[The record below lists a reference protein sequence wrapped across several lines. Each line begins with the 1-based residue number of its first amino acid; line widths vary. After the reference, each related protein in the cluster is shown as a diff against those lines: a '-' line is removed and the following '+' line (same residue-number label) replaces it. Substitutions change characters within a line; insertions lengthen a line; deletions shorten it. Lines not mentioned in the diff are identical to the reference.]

1 MRRSHG
7 NRTIEHMYDSGE
19 PTGAEGTT
27 TRVGG
32 HAARAEGH
40 ATRAE
45 GHTASVGGH
54 AASVDDRAAAEP
66 ATAEPTTAEHATA
79 QPHVLLLARVAAL
92 SDDDLVEES
101 VRMAAALSAAQAE
114 LAAVLA
120 ELERRRVHGQW
131 DCPSIERFA
140 GWKCQLAPARAT
152 ALSVLGRAMTELPTL
167 GATVVSGELSVD
179 KAVAIARVATPLSE
193 AALVDLARHATVDQT
208 RRICAAWR
216 RYDAPSGDETSEA
229 TIDERA
235 ARVADEAAIGRVI
248 VIHDTDG
255 VELRARFD
263 HVNGALVL
271 AALDAVT
278 ASVRAERRD
287 AEPMEPRRR
296 SPMAR
301 PASVDE
307 VPAEGLDREQ
317 WRAQGLLRAFELAGS
332 SLPTTTTRTGFRAEV
347 VVHVPVDLLLDPS
360 DVDQPGIASETASA
374 PGPTSQMEPAVLEP
388 RGVGL
393 RRELARLL
401 VCDAGL
407 HTVLEDTN
415 GDPLHMGRRHTSI
428 SEAQRRAVHTR
439 DRHCTWPGC
448 AATTVQLHHRHHRV
462 AGGHDDIENLV
473 ALCAHHHGVVH
484 RRSIVIGR
492 QPDGGLR
499 FIRRDG
505 SCIGSHDPFARAAR
519 GTTGASRAPVIP
531 TLLERQRSL
540 GIDVD
545 SPLRRSQWMNDRFDL
560 GDAIAAVADRR
571 DAALRRTRPTG
582 PPSGVRRE

>member
-1 MRRSHG
+1 
-7 NRTIEHMYDSGE
+7 MYDSGE
-19 PTGAEGTT
+19 PTGVEGTT
-27 TRVGG
+27 ARAGG
-32 HAARAEGH
+32 HAAS
-40 ATRAE
+40 AE

-54 AASVDDRAAAEP
+54 AESVDDRAAAEP
-66 ATAEPTTAEHATA
+66 ATAEPTTAKPTTAEPTTTEPTTTEHAIT
-79 QPHVLLLARVAAL
+79 QPHDLLLARVAAL
-92 SDDDLVEES
+92 GDDDLVEES
-101 VRMAAALSAAQAE
+101 VRMAAAISAAQAE

-140 GWKCQLAPARAT
+140 GWKCQLAPARAA

-167 GATVVSGELSVD
+167 GVTVVSGELSVD
-179 KAVAIARVATPLSE
+179 KAVAIARVATPVSE

-216 RYDAPSGDETSEA
+216 RYDASSGDETSEE

-235 ARVADEAAIGRVI
+235 AQAADEAAIGRLI

-278 ASVRAERRD
+278 ASIRAERRD
-287 AEPMEPRRR
+287 AEPMDPRHR

-307 VPAEGLDREQ
+307 VPAEGLDRAQ
-317 WRAQGLLRAFELAGS
+317 WRAQGLLRAFELAGT

-360 DVDQPGIASETASA
+360 DVDQPGTGSETASA
-374 PGPTSQMEPAVLEP
+374 PGPTAPMEPAVLEP

-415 GDPLHMGRRHTSI
+415 GDPLHMGRRRTSI
-428 SEAQRRAVHTR
+428 SDAQRRAVHAR

-473 ALCAHHHGVVH
+473 ALCTHHHGVVH

-505 SCIGSHDPFARAAR
+505 SRIGDHDPFARAGR
-519 GTTGASRAPVIP
+519 GSTSMSEGPAIP